1 MMNGTVRMKLV
12 QNYQNTHIAFAMQ
25 QTGAKMNVFR
35 IAALATRKSLSI
47 EAIIQSCTGI
57 RATNGFLIVG
67 RVLDQMVKP
76 SILVVNRGQSNQI
89 VVGPNRMGYNPEEG
103 EFRIALPD
111 EYQGGYMSQVLA
123 NSMFEIFVTS
133 LED

>member
-1 MMNGTVRMKLV
+1 
-12 QNYQNTHIAFAMQ
+12 
-25 QTGAKMNVFR
+25 
-35 IAALATRKSLSI
+35 
-47 EAIIQSCTGI
+47 
-57 RATNGFLIVG
+57 
-67 RVLDQMVKP
+67 MVKP
-76 SILVVNRGQSNQI
+76 SILVLNRGQSNQI